1 MTNMW
6 AIRLP
11 GWIDSKLVPEGRL
24 EAYIISVVPVKKS
37 EITIFISKQE
47 VYND

>member
-11 GWIDSKLVPEGRL
+11 GWINSKLVPEGRL
-24 EAYIISVVPVKKS
+24 EACIISVISDKKS